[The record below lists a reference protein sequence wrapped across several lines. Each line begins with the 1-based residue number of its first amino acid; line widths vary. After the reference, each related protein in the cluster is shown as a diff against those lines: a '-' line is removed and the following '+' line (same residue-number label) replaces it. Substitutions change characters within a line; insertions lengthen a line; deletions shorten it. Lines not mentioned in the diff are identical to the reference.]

1 MVEREPEGM
10 PQVVSDLVDVYVF
23 RRLPQRPPYE
33 VQFLL
38 LRRRSDGPLGGTWHA
53 VHGRVLPDERAVD
66 AAVRELLEQTGLVPQ
81 RLYSADYVSQFYD
94 HTNDTIVLAPAF
106 AALVEPR
113 AAVRLSPAHDD
124 FAWCDL
130 EEAVARLLWTSQRWA
145 VRHIH
150 AVIACG
156 GEEAEYYALT

>member
-1 MVEREPEGM
+1 M
-10 PQVVSDLVDVYVF
+10 PRIVADLVDVYVF
-23 RRLPQRPPYE
+23 RRLPQRPAHG

-38 LRRRSDGPLGGTWHA
+38 LRRREDAPLGGTWHA
-53 VHGRVLPDERAVD
+53 VHGRILPNERALD
-66 AAVRELLEQTGLVPQ
+66 AAARELLEQTGLVPQ
-81 RLYSADYVSQFYD
+81 KLYSADYIAQFYD
-94 HTNDTIVLAPAF
+94 HASDAIVLAPAF

-113 AAVRLSPAHDD
+113 AAVRLSQAHDD
-124 FAWCDL
+124 YAWCDL
-130 EEAVARLLWTSQRWA
+130 DEAVARLLWTSQRWA